1 MTATEQQRGRYPDT
15 ALLDDTVARMAKG
28 RAVHGAIL
36 RVENGDAAL
45 AYEGSAGN
53 LNVGQRYFIASVTK
67 LYVTVVV
74 LRLRSEGHLALEEP
88 FERYLPPELTRGLHV
103 IDGVDRTSEIT
114 IRHLISNTSGI
125 TDYFFGKGP
134 DGRNAGDALLR
145 GHDEAWPLERIVE
158 RVRTLRPRFRP
169 GQPGK
174 VHYSDT
180 NYELLGRII
189 ETVTGKP
196 IATVFEELIFEELG
210 LRDTYAFSD
219 PADTTPAPMY
229 YKDQPLHVP
238 RYIASVT
245 AEGGLVS
252 TAAEVMRFVKAFFSG
267 RFFPRETVEELK
279 AWNRI
284 YFPGQFDFGIGLEKQ
299 WIPWLMSP
307 RRPVGELLGMWGQ
320 SGAFAFHNP
329 QRDLYFTGTVNQLSG
344 MGHGAA
350 VRAMLRIM
358 HAVA

>member
-1 MTATEQQRGRYPDT
+1 MAAIEQRRCPDN
-15 ALLDDTVARMAKG
+15 AFLDDTVARMAKS

-36 RVENGDAAL
+36 RVESGDAVL
-45 AYEGSAGN
+45 AWEGAAGN
-53 LNVGQRYFIASVTK
+53 LDVGRRYFIASVTK
-67 LYVTVVV
+67 LYVTAVV
-74 LRLRSEGHLALEEP
+74 LQLRNEGLLALDDP
-88 FERYLPPELTRGLHV
+88 FERYLPHALTRGLHV
-103 IDGVDRTSEIT
+103 MDGVDRTSEIT
-114 IRHLISNTSGI
+114 VRHLISNTSGV

-134 DGRNAGDALLR
+134 DGRKASDALLR
-145 GHDEAWPLERIVE
+145 GQDQAWPLERIVE

-180 NYELLGRII
+180 NFELLGRIL
-189 ETVTGKP
+189 ENVTGKP
-196 IATVFEELIFEELG
+196 IAAVFEERIVAELG
-210 LRDTYAFSD
+210 LSDTYAFSD
-219 PADTTPAPMY
+219 LTDSTPAPLY
-229 YKDQPLHVP
+229 YQDQPLHVP
-238 RYIASVT
+238 RYLASIT

-252 TAAEVMRFVKAFFSG
+252 TAAEVMTFLKAFFGG

-299 WIPWLMSP
+299 WVPWILSP
-307 RRPVGELLGMWGQ
+307 MRPVGELLGMWGQ

-350 VRAMLRIM
+350 VRAMLRVAG
-358 HAVA
+358 AVG